1 MVTSNKNLALD
12 FIEQAKTKKYNINP
26 AQAEIRILDYI
37 MENRL
42 DESILR
48 DLTKEDSLKYMY
60 SCVFCT
66 EGIKP
71 PEGIDSL
78 ATVTREYE
86 GKKYMFTMCKDC
98 TKSYFDHKAKLYN
111 EEGGDMRRKK
121 LDRNRNSEYGKYL
134 PTKPIENLGF
144 DKADKAVKKKINQ
157 YVETGLL
164 VNFESYTHA
173 GSNSHHCVFCHLN
186 LADLPTKDARK
197 IELIAVPV
205 GQSSTIHGPVKC
217 CPTCSAYKRVALT
230 MPNLGHFNQ
239 IKSVTC
245 SITGKPYSV
254 TLEEYNSN
262 DYSGNLLV
270 YGSTGF
276 MSQQAARENWGKPR
290 FEYPTCTGCS
300 RTFVR
305 DKLFL
310 SDKDTK
316 ICAECRKKNMDM
328 GKSKLPNVPQSQIS
342 NTNLITH
349 IVSFDE
355 AIGCIISEVVCSRG
369 STSFILTFI
378 IKLDFM
384 NKVIDN
390 LGEDVYNEFIES
402 LPFTIKDKEQRLI
415 EDLSSFFER
424 CPDRDYCYCNSSVE
438 AAAYDAGITYANK
451 IHSQEYEKN
460 LKTLLNRINEQ

>member
-1 MVTSNKNLALD
+1 
-12 FIEQAKTKKYNINP
+12 
-26 AQAEIRILDYI
+26 
-37 MENRL
+37 
-42 DESILR
+42 
-48 DLTKEDSLKYMY
+48 
-60 SCVFCT
+60 
-66 EGIKP
+66 
-71 PEGIDSL
+71 
-78 ATVTREYE
+78 
-86 GKKYMFTMCKDC
+86 
-98 TKSYFDHKAKLYN
+98 
-111 EEGGDMRRKK
+111 
-121 LDRNRNSEYGKYL
+121 
-134 PTKPIENLGF
+134 
-144 DKADKAVKKKINQ
+144 
-157 YVETGLL
+157 
-164 VNFESYTHA
+164 
-173 GSNSHHCVFCHLN
+173 
-186 LADLPTKDARK
+186 
-197 IELIAVPV
+197 
-205 GQSSTIHGPVKC
+205 
-217 CPTCSAYKRVALT
+217 
-230 MPNLGHFNQ
+230 
-239 IKSVTC
+239 
-245 SITGKPYSV
+245 
-254 TLEEYNSN
+254 
-262 DYSGNLLV
+262 
-270 YGSTGF
+270 